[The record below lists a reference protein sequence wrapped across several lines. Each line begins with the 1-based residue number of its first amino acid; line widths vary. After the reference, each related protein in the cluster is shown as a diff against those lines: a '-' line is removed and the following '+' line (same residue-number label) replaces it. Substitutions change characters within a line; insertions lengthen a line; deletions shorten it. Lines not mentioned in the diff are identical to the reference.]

1 MSAIT
6 TQDRADLC
14 TFTFADG
21 RQCRSPRASMGT
33 PRSSTHL
40 YLCTFHARKEAQ
52 AQAADKLGREVSYFF
67 SGEYLSA
74 CDLSIALGR
83 LFPAVVQGHIK
94 PKTASTLA
102 YLAQTLVQTIQL
114 AQHEFTN
121 ACGNKY
127 WEETVRES
135 LDQNLEYRKKPTPP
149 RPPQIQAPAPAPPPQ
164 QLAGNDQAPEPP
176 LQPAITHEPSPD

>member
-1 MSAIT
+1 MSSIA

-21 RQCRSPRASMGT
+21 RQCRT
-33 PRSSTHL
+33 PRSPSHL
-40 YLCTFHARKEAQ
+40 CLCTFHARKEVQ
-52 AQAADKLGREVSYFF
+52 AQAAEKLGHDVSYFF

-102 YLAQTLVQTIQL
+102 YLAQTLLQTIQL

-121 ACGNKY
+121 SCGTKY
-127 WEETVRES
+127 WEGTIRES
-135 LDQNLEYRKKPTPP
+135 LEQNHEYRKKPAPP
-149 RPPQIQAPAPAPPPQ
+149 HPQQTQSPPPQ
-164 QLAGNDQAPEPP
+164 QVTVNDEAADLP
-176 LQPAITHEPSPD
+176 LKATNTTEPSPD

>member
-1 MSAIT
+1 MSSIT

-21 RQCRSPRASMGT
+21 RQCRTPHSP
-33 PRSSTHL
+33 THL
-40 YLCTFHARKEAQ
+40 HLCTFHARKEAQ
-52 AQAADKLGREVSYFF
+52 AQAASNLGRDVSYFF

-102 YLAQTLVQTIQL
+102 YLAQTLLQTIQL
-114 AQHEFTN
+114 AQHEFTSS
-121 ACGNKY
+121 CGTKY

-135 LDQNLEYRKKPTPP
+135 LDQNLEYRQKPAPP
-149 RPPQIQAPAPAPPPQ
+149 RPQQIPAPAQ
-164 QLAGNDQAPEPP
+164 QQAGNDQAPEPP
-176 LQPAITHEPSPD
+176 LQPTNTDEPFPN

>member
-1 MSAIT
+1 MSSIT

-21 RQCRSPRASMGT
+21 RQCRSPRASKGS
-33 PRSSTHL
+33 PHSANHL

-52 AQAADKLGREVSYFF
+52 AQAADKLGRDVSYFF

-94 PKTASTLA
+94 PKTAGTLA
-102 YLAQTLVQTIQL
+102 YLAQTLLQTIQL

-121 ACGNKY
+121 SCGAKY
-127 WEETVRES
+127 WEESVRDS
-135 LDQNLEYRKKPTPP
+135 LEQNLEYRQKPATAHPQ
-149 RPPQIQAPAPAPPPQ
+149 QIQAPVQATSPE
-164 QLAGNDQAPEPP
+164 QLTGNEQAAEPP
-176 LQPAITHEPSPD
+176 LQPTNTDDPSLD